1 MKSTLDNYMNELDAF
16 LTEASTVK
24 FNNKET
30 LRGQGFD
37 RKVKED
43 GTESGSELGGEFS
56 FTPEAKPKQENP
68 QPAAS
73 PEDNQGQIEAGE
85 NQETNKAPNNNGQNG
100 DKAEGEPAP
109 ETAPETAPAPQ
120 QPNANNGLK
129 KKYMKM
135 LKVVTTIQKEVNQL
149 EKASGKTID
158 ELAEIASQSSQQS
171 SEQQQ

>member
-56 FTPEAKPKQENP
+56 FTPEAKPKQESP
-68 QPAAS
+68 QQEVS
-73 PEDNQGQIEAGE
+73 PDDNQGQVQAGE
-85 NQETNKAPNNNGQNG
+85 NQETNKVPNNNGQN
-100 DKAEGEPAP
+100 DVKDEGASAP
-109 ETAPETAPAPQ
+109 ETAPEAP

>member
-16 LTEASTVK
+16 LTEASNVK

-43 GTESGSELGGEFS
+43 ETESGSESEGEFS
-56 FTPEAKPKQENP
+56 FTPEAKPEQESS

-73 PEDNQGQIEAGE
+73 PDNNQGQIQPGE
-85 NQETNKAPNNNGQNG
+85 NQEANNNQNNVK
-100 DKAEGEPAP
+100 DEGTPAP
-109 ETAPETAPAPQ
+109 ETTPEQPQ
-120 QPNANNGLK
+120 PKANNGLK

-158 ELAEIASQSSQQS
+158 ELAEMASQSSQQS

>member
-16 LTEASTVK
+16 LTEASNVK

-43 GTESGSELGGEFS
+43 RTESGSESRGEFS
-56 FTPEAKPKQENP
+56 FIPEAKPKQESP

-73 PEDNQGQIEAGE
+73 PDNNQDQIQAGE
-85 NQETNKAPNNNGQNG
+85 NQETNNNQNTVKDEG
-100 DKAEGEPAP
+100 DSAP
-109 ETAPETAPAPQ
+109 ETTPKQP

-171 SEQQQ
+171 SEQQ

>member
-43 GTESGSELGGEFS
+43 GAESGSELGGEFS
-56 FTPEAKPKQENP
+56 FTPEAKPKQESP
-68 QPAAS
+68 QQEVS
-73 PEDNQGQIEAGE
+73 PDDNQGQVQAGE
-85 NQETNKAPNNNGQNG
+85 NQEATKKPNNN
-100 DKAEGEPAP
+100 DVKAEGEPAP
-109 ETAPETAPAPQ
+109 ETTPETAPEPQ

>member
-43 GTESGSELGGEFS
+43 GTESGTESGGEFS
-56 FTPEAKPKQENP
+56 FTPEAKPKQESP
-68 QPAAS
+68 QPATS
-73 PEDNQGQIEAGE
+73 PEDNQGQMQAGE
-85 NQETNKAPNNNGQNG
+85 NQEANNNGQNDVKDEG
-100 DKAEGEPAP
+100 DAAP
-109 ETAPETAPAPQ
+109 ETAPETS

-158 ELAEIASQSSQQS
+158 ELAEIASQNSQQS
-171 SEQQQ
+171 SEQQ

>member
-43 GTESGSELGGEFS
+43 GTESGTESGGEFS
-56 FTPEAKPKQENP
+56 FTPEAKPKQESP
-68 QPAAS
+68 QQEES
-73 PEDNQGQIEAGE
+73 PGDNQSQVQTGE
-85 NQETNKAPNNNGQNG
+85 NQKANNNGQNSVKDDG
-100 DKAEGEPAP
+100 DPAP
-109 ETAPETAPAPQ
+109 ESAPEPQ